1 MEEKAFEYIDAIAAN
16 LGVAAEHVY
25 GALLKQ
31 AMISGISSL
40 VYIPIYIAIIV
51 AYVFMIRKIYSDVSE
66 NKESMLVDNSYAYRG
81 ELSGISFTIMSIG
94 GVLSLILFISVIF
107 DINNAVTALLN
118 PEYWALKEILDTI
131 KGAEY

>member
-31 AMISGISSL
+31 AMVSGLRSV
-40 VYIPIYIAIIV
+40 VYIIICLAV
-51 AYVFMIRKIYSDVSE
+51 SYVIIKMLKTVYSDVKAE
-66 NKESMLVDNSYAYRG
+66 EESLFVDDF
-81 ELSGISFTIMSIG
+81 GISLAGVFAVTFGGIAIVIMFFAIMS
-94 GVLSLILFISVIF
+94 
-107 DINNAVTALLN
+107 DINNATTALLN

-131 KGAEY
+131 KGAK

>member
-31 AMISGISSL
+31 AMVSGLRSV
-40 VYIPIYIAIIV
+40 VYIIICLAV
-51 AYVFMIRKIYSDVSE
+51 SYLIIKMFKRIYSDV
-66 NKESMLVDNSYAYRG
+66 KEGEDSIFVDSF
-81 ELSGISFTIMSIG
+81 GISLGGVFAIIIG
-94 GVLSLILFISVIF
+94 GVAIIILFFAIMA
-107 DINNAVTALLN
+107 DIGNATTALLN
-118 PEYWALKEILDTI
+118 PEYWALKEILNTI

>member
-31 AMISGISSL
+31 AMVSGLRSV
-40 VYIPIYIAIIV
+40 VYIIVCLAVGYAIIK
-51 AYVFMIRKIYSDVSE
+51 VFKRIYSDV
-66 NKESMLVDNSYAYRG
+66 KEGEDSIFVDSF
-81 ELSGISFTIMSIG
+81 GISLGGVFAIIIG
-94 GVLSLILFISVIF
+94 GVAIIILFFAIMA
-107 DINNAVTALLN
+107 DIGNATTALLN
-118 PEYWALKEILDTI
+118 PEYWALKELLNTI

>member
-31 AMISGISSL
+31 AMVSGLRSV
-40 VYIPIYIAIIV
+40 VYIIICLAVSYAIIKV
-51 AYVFMIRKIYSDVSE
+51 LKRVYSDI
-66 NKESMLVDNSYAYRG
+66 KEDEEGLFVDSYG
-81 ELSGISFTIMSIG
+81 VTLG
-94 GVLSLILFISVIF
+94 GVFALIFGGIALVIMFFVIMADIS
-107 DINNAVTALLN
+107 NASTALLN

-131 KGAEY
+131 KGAE

>member
-31 AMISGISSL
+31 AMVSGLRSV
-40 VYIPIYIAIIV
+40 VYIIICLAVGYAIIK
-51 AYVFMIRKIYSDVSE
+51 VFKRIYSDV
-66 NKESMLVDNSYAYRG
+66 KEGEDSIFVDSF
-81 ELSGISFTIMSIG
+81 GISLGGVFAIIIG
-94 GVLSLILFISVIF
+94 GVAIIILFFAIMA
-107 DINNAVTALLN
+107 DIGNATTALLN
-118 PEYWALKEILDTI
+118 PEYWALKEILNTI

>member
-31 AMISGISSL
+31 AMVSGLRSV
-40 VYIPIYIAIIV
+40 VYILICLAVGYVIIKM
-51 AYVFMIRKIYSDVSE
+51 FKRIYSDV
-66 NKESMLVDNSYAYRG
+66 KEGEDGIFVDSF
-81 ELSGISFTIMSIG
+81 GISLG
-94 GVLSLILFISVIF
+94 GVFAIITGGVAIIILFFAVMSDIS
-107 DINNAVTALLN
+107 NATTALLN

-131 KGAEY
+131 KGAGY

>member
-31 AMISGISSL
+31 AMVSGLRSV
-40 VYIPIYIAIIV
+40 VYIIICLAVSYAIIKV
-51 AYVFMIRKIYSDVSE
+51 LKRVYSDV
-66 NKESMLVDNSYAYRG
+66 KEDEEGLFVDSYG
-81 ELSGISFTIMSIG
+81 VTLG
-94 GVLSLILFISVIF
+94 GVFALIFGGIALVIMFFVIMADIS
-107 DINNAVTALLN
+107 NASTALLN

-131 KGAEY
+131 KGAE

>member
-1 MEEKAFEYIDAIAAN
+1 MEEKAFEYIDALAAN

-31 AMISGISSL
+31 AMVSGVRSV
-40 VYIPIYIAIIV
+40 VYIILCLAVVYMVIRMLKKVYTDVKDGNNNSIFLDGWDISAAGIIASFVGGIALFILFIAII
-51 AYVFMIRKIYSDVSE
+51 A
-66 NKESMLVDNSYAYRG
+66 N
-81 ELSGISFTIMSIG
+81 IS
-94 GVLSLILFISVIF
+94 
-107 DINNAVTALLN
+107 NASTALLN

>member
-31 AMISGISSL
+31 AMVSGLRSV
-40 VYIPIYIAIIV
+40 VYIIICLAV
-51 AYVFMIRKIYSDVSE
+51 SYLIIKMFKRIYSDV
-66 NKESMLVDNSYAYRG
+66 KEGEEGIFVDSF
-81 ELSGISFTIMSIG
+81 GISLGGVFAIIIG
-94 GVLSLILFISVIF
+94 GVAIIILFFAIMA
-107 DINNAVTALLN
+107 DIGNATTALLN
-118 PEYWALKEILDTI
+118 PEYWALKEILNTI

>member
-31 AMISGISSL
+31 AMVSGLRSV
-40 VYIPIYIAIIV
+40 VYIIIYLAVSYAIIKV
-51 AYVFMIRKIYSDVSE
+51 LKRVYSDV
-66 NKESMLVDNSYAYRG
+66 KEDEEGLFVD
-81 ELSGISFTIMSIG
+81 SFGVPLG
-94 GVLSLILFISVIF
+94 GVFALVFGGIALVIMFFVIMADIS
-107 DINNAVTALLN
+107 NTSTALLN

-131 KGAEY
+131 KGAE

>member
-31 AMISGISSL
+31 AMVSGLRSV
-40 VYIPIYIAIIV
+40 VYIIICLAVGYMVIRLLKRIYADVKDENTDSIFVDGWHDLNAGGIIASFAGGIAIIIMFFV
-51 AYVFMIRKIYSDVSE
+51 IMAE
-66 NKESMLVDNSYAYRG
+66 
-81 ELSGISFTIMSIG
+81 IS
-94 GVLSLILFISVIF
+94 
-107 DINNAVTALLN
+107 NATTALLN

>member
-31 AMISGISSL
+31 AMVSGLRSV
-40 VYIPIYIAIIV
+40 VYIIICLAV
-51 AYVFMIRKIYSDVSE
+51 SYLIIKMFKRIYSDV
-66 NKESMLVDNSYAYRG
+66 KEGEEGIFVDSYG
-81 ELSGISFTIMSIG
+81 VSIG
-94 GVLSLILFISVIF
+94 GVIALIFGGIAIVIMFFAIMSDIS
-107 DINNAVTALLN
+107 NATTALLN

>member
-31 AMISGISSL
+31 AMVSGLRSV
-40 VYIPIYIAIIV
+40 VYIIICLAV
-51 AYVFMIRKIYSDVSE
+51 SYLIIKMFKRIYSDV
-66 NKESMLVDNSYAYRG
+66 KEGEEGIFVDSYG
-81 ELSGISFTIMSIG
+81 VSIG
-94 GVLSLILFISVIF
+94 GVIALIFGGIAIVIMFFATMSDIS
-107 DINNAVTALLN
+107 NATTALLN